1 MIRISMVL
9 IISTSTL
16 CAAGAEYDRPEGDGS
31 VRAPATLAS
40 AAREDRALPP
50 QSPPA
55 PESPKTDS
63 TVDAAAGG
71 VLSPFSVAASL
82 PRAAAAIALGGYDS
96 AAGSFRARAATEA
109 RLLPVLALRLEY
121 EHGPANG
128 PSDRVSLGLRASFL
142 NQAQH
147 GLDLGAMAFYQ
158 PRDFRDEGNVVGGLS
173 LARRFERLTLV
184 LNPLVGSDP
193 EGDDRSFELRFAGL
207 YRTRFPLVFGLDS
220 RGRYNFSSDQ
230 KRVGNWGVDWDA
242 QAGATVALGIGPLL
256 VTALMG
262 PSLIQRAYQGPS
274 GPSADR
280 NLRVGLL
287 AMAGAGGVF

>member
-16 CAAGAEYDRPEGDGS
+16 CAAGAEYDPEGNGS
-31 VRAPATLAS
+31 MRGPATHAS
-40 AAREDRALPP
+40 SAREDRAFPA

-55 PESPKTDS
+55 PESPEPDS
-63 TVDAAAGG
+63 TVDAAASGS
-71 VLSPFSVAASL
+71 LSPFSVAASV
-82 PRAAAAIALGGYDS
+82 PRRAAAIALGGYDG
-96 AAGSFRARAATEA
+96 AARSLRARAATEA
-109 RLLPVLALRLEY
+109 RLWPVLALRLEY

-128 PSDRVSLGLRASFL
+128 PSDRVSLGLRASLL

-147 GLDLGAMAFYQ
+147 GVDLGAMAFYQ
-158 PRDFRDEGNVVGGLS
+158 PRDFRDEGNVVGGLL

-207 YRTRFPLVFGLDS
+207 YRTRFPLVVGLDS

-230 KRVGNWGVDWDA
+230 KRVGNRGVDWDA
-242 QAGATVALGIGPLL
+242 QAGATVALGIGPML
-256 VTALMG
+256 VTALLG
-262 PSLIQRAYQGPS
+262 PSLIQRTYQGPGAS
-274 GPSADR
+274 SADR
-280 NLRVGLL
+280 DVRGGLL